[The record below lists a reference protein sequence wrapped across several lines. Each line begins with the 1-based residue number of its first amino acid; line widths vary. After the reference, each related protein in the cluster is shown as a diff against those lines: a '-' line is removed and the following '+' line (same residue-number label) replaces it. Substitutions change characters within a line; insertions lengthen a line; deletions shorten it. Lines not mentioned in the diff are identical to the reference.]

1 MPGGSARGRYMHGLN
16 CRNVGGSHTPGN
28 HTAES
33 TLPGWGDRTRT
44 RKCRFKNR
52 YLKYRPNSLVFWNI
66 FGPETFRGRRE
77 ETAMRLGIQTR
88 QLTKPMPKMVEGP
101 PGCPGGPSI
110 TCSSSTL
117 AGDFGPL
124 HRGPISRPY
133 PTREPLLIGAPRA
146 GSAEPTDGQAI
157 AASGTTIRNCI
168 QWQQETTK
176 LCPRYSTFA
185 QHPPRLSRDTLLSR
199 SRCGLAAVGPRLTS
213 SAS

>member
-1 MPGGSARGRYMHGLN
+1 MKLRPASRIEASHILELPSIFPLRPVLTRKRRSARENRI
-16 CRNVGGSHTPGN
+16 
-28 HTAES
+28 
-33 TLPGWGDRTRT
+33 
-44 RKCRFKNR
+44 RKRRKVRASEN
-52 YLKYRPNSLVFWNI
+52 
-66 FGPETFRGRRE
+66 GRR
-77 ETAMRLGIQTR
+77 TAGL
-88 QLTKPMPKMVEGP
+88 PKR
-101 PGCPGGPSI
+101 SFN

-168 QWQQETTK
+168 QCRQEAIR

-199 SRCGLAAVGPRLTS
+199 SRCGLAAVGPSVNVICRLIEREP
-213 SAS
+213 

>member
-88 QLTKPMPKMVEGP
+88 QLTKPYAENGRRTAGLPRRSFNYLQQFHISGRFRTSA
-101 PGCPGGPSI
+101 PGAYLPAVSN
-110 TCSSSTL
+110 
-117 AGDFGPL
+117 
-124 HRGPISRPY
+124 
-133 PTREPLLIGAPRA
+133 
-146 GSAEPTDGQAI
+146 
-157 AASGTTIRNCI
+157 SGTPAHRRT
-168 QWQQETTK
+168 
-176 LCPRYSTFA
+176 
-185 QHPPRLSRDTLLSR
+185 SRGVLRTD
-199 SRCGLAAVGPRLTS
+199 
-213 SAS
+213 